1 MSVFCVHTS
10 TSFYRTHV
18 CLVATAG
25 LVIGADNALLSHE
38 AELRR
43 SEQAIRR
50 LAVIELSRQGLV
62 PTETA
67 IARWRDE
74 RTREEQETLVKD
86 S

>member
-1 MSVFCVHTS
+1 MRDNGSFCRS
-10 TSFYRTHV
+10 HV

-38 AELRR
+38 AEFRR
-43 SEQAIRR
+43 SENAIRK
-50 LAVIELSRQGLV
+50 LAVMELSRQGLV

-74 RTREEQETLVKD
+74 RGR
-86 S
+86 